1 MKEVAIP
8 EVIRLLDAKS
18 RFSEI
23 VEHVQATGQTVTVTD
38 EGRPAVDIIP
48 CRALPGPQISR
59 ADALR
64 EIARVRLELPPLKP
78 GEIADLIAEGRR

>member
-1 MKEVAIP
+1 MP
-8 EVIRLLDAKS
+8 EVIGLLDAKT

-38 EGRPAVDIIP
+38 QGRPAVDIIP
-48 CRALPGPQISR
+48 CRTPPSQRISR

-64 EIARVRLELPPLKP
+64 EIARVRLELPPLGR

>member
-1 MKEVAIP
+1 MP
-8 EVIRLLDAKS
+8 EVIGLLDAKI

-38 EGRPAVDIIP
+38 QGRPAVDISP
-48 CRALPGPQISR
+48 CRALPGQRISR

-64 EIARVRLELPPLKP
+64 EIARVRLELPPLGR

>member
-1 MKEVAIP
+1 MP
-8 EVIRLLDAKS
+8 EVIRLLDATT

-23 VEHVQATGQTVTVTD
+23 VEHVQATGETVTVTD
-38 EGRPAVDIIP
+38 QGRPAVAIIP
-48 CRALPGPQISR
+48 CRSLPGQQISR

-64 EIARVRLELPPLKP
+64 EIARIRLELPPLKP